1 MAFNF
6 NMSFGAPPQPKLVE
20 RTSDGSWFYRITGGS
35 KRDSLSTQA
44 KIKLALKSPVFMS
57 PAIKVM
63 DLASQANI
71 QSLDSQG
78 RVINDHALHEL
89 MPRANGAQTWTEFIA
104 QVMMYAKLGVAII
117 YIPHN
122 DLNEVNTIHCLK
134 PENIVFDN
142 SVIRNLL
149 SVIGLKEYKK
159 DSKSKTIKYRLENGD
174 TQEYRVDHLHLMS
187 TLPIGLNDGN
197 IFENLSLL
205 DILIDPILNT
215 KEILELDYQA
225 SKLAKKVVVGEKK
238 GTIDLD
244 RPMNEPEKI
253 SIEQSVSSDK
263 LITATN
269 KDIQVKRMYESK
281 SGLDI
286 IETYKMYANIG
297 EDMLGVSP
305 DIGAFGRATFNNQQL
320 ATGRTI
326 EFAVLPILEKL
337 LEIIEQ
343 NSELKNLRA
352 DFSHMSFN
360 QVFEEMREKK
370 NETKLKNIVLAYDK
384 GLITLDRAKELTK
397 QIFE

>member
-6 NMSFGAPPQPKLVE
+6 NMSFGSPPAPKVVE
-20 RTSDGSWFYRITGGS
+20 RDNSGNWLYRITGGS
-35 KRDSLSTQA
+35 KRDSINTQH
-44 KIKLALKSPVFMS
+44 KVKLALKSPVFMS

-71 QSLDSQG
+71 VSLDSEDK
-78 RVINDHALHEL
+78 VISNHALHEL
-89 MPRANGAQTWTEFIA
+89 MPRANGHQTWTEFIA
-104 QVMMYAKLGVAII
+104 QVMLYAKLGVAII

-122 DLNEVNTIHCLK
+122 NLNEGNTIHCLK
-134 PENIVFDN
+134 PENIIFDH
-142 SVIRNLL
+142 SVIKSLL
-149 SVIGLKEYKK
+149 SIIGLKEYKK
-159 DSKSKTIKYRLENGD
+159 ESSEKTITYRLENGA
-174 TQEYRVDHLHLMS
+174 TQKYRLDHLHLIS
-187 TLPIGLNDGN
+187 TLPIGIKDDN

-205 DILIDPILNT
+205 DVLLDPILNA
-215 KEILELDYQA
+215 KEILELDYQS

-238 GTIDLD
+238 SGVDLSL
-244 RPMNEPEKI
+244 PQGEPEKI

-286 IETYKMYANIG
+286 IETYKMYANIS

-305 DIGAFGRATFNNQQL
+305 DIGAFGRSTFNNQQL

-326 EFAVLPILEKL
+326 EFAVMPILEKL

-360 QVFEEMREKK
+360 QVFEELREKK
-370 NETKLKNIVLAYDK
+370 NETKLDNIIKALSN
-384 GLITLDRAKELTK
+384 GLISQEQATELTK